1 MKVLH
6 MTDSISRQSET
17 PILQINPNATPA
29 QLCEF
34 VSRRVHA
41 AKDLAR
47 LITCVSI
54 DSPIGKDLTSCSEVF
69 DLLLSDSAEVL
80 QTLEWRLSL

>member
-1 MKVLH
+1 
-6 MTDSISRQSET
+6 
-17 PILQINPNATPA
+17 
-29 QLCEF
+29 

-47 LITCVSI
+47 LLTCVSI